1 VAGNS
6 ISLTCNRISPY
17 IRKLDMGASTTV
29 ARLTTNSA
37 VGVSIKQRKSVLCS
51 LSPKKG
57 SVISVT
63 NEEMHRLYQERE
75 RVFQTRY
82 MGMRWPEPEPTQMFT
97 IYGGQRRREVVRPSF
112 TDMSYDELVRLMKIN
127 ERPWFDEMCRA
138 VNTPPAED
146 TELTPEDTKELD
158 DFLNSF
164 TKK

>member
-1 VAGNS
+1 
-6 ISLTCNRISPY
+6 
-17 IRKLDMGASTTV
+17 
-29 ARLTTNSA
+29 
-37 VGVSIKQRKSVLCS
+37 
-51 LSPKKG
+51 
-57 SVISVT
+57 
-63 NEEMHRLYQERE
+63 
-75 RVFQTRY
+75 
-82 MGMRWPEPEPTQMFT
+82 MFT